1 MLRRCVTRLCCAFVG
16 LCLLGLTVSGT
27 AQEPKWE
34 DGETY
39 EVDGL
44 KLHLSKP
51 RLVHRS
57 KGFLWFPSMYYLGGE
72 RLFAVAS
79 TYADEAR
86 KVTPGVVTFS
96 KDGGLT
102 WSKPIENS
110 YGEMAIARP
119 DGSTLLL
126 CYYLQFQSPDR
137 ATGPACR
144 IPKDKEQVEAIKEEV
159 EVSGWPRKIG
169 LLDADL
175 GNPKAEWKLASFVF
189 NGQSVLT
196 KDGKTHLATL
206 YGRFAGTKRYSLVLA
221 ESTDGLKW
229 KIRSVIADDGCKLA
243 GQEGP
248 CESALV
254 RLKDGRLLS
263 VFRLDSVVAFGHCFS
278 DDDGKTWSEPKNLTG
293 THSVQPSLSVSE
305 TGMLL
310 LSGGR
315 LGLLLWLNRQ
325 GDAVRWDKIDL
336 ARHHNQWIK
345 DEPILKAV
353 AAFDSN
359 TSSYTEVRWLDDQR
373 FLVVYDRLANG
384 WHAIP
389 ADSTATNSIWV
400 VRGQLREES

>member
-1 MLRRCVTRLCCAFVG
+1 MVFLVVAG
-16 LCLLGLTVSGT
+16 LGLPGLILPAP
-27 AQEPKWE
+27 AQEPKEE
-34 DGETY
+34 DGQTY
-39 EVDGL
+39 DVDGL
-44 KLHLSKP
+44 KVHLSKP

-57 KGFLWFPSMYYLGGE
+57 KGFLWFPSMYHLGGE
-72 RLFAVAS
+72 RLFVVAS

-86 KVTPGVVTFS
+86 KVTPGVVLFS
-96 KDGGLT
+96 PDAGQT

-110 YGEMAIARP
+110 YGEMAIPRP

-126 CYYLQFQSPDR
+126 CYYLQLQSPDR
-137 ATGPACR
+137 ATGPAFR
-144 IPKDKEQVEAIKEEV
+144 IPKEKEQVEPLKDEV
-159 EVSGWPRKIG
+159 EVTGWPRKIG
-169 LLDADL
+169 PLDTDV

-221 ESTDGLKW
+221 ESSDGLKW
-229 KIRSVIADDGCKLA
+229 KIRSVIADETCKLA

-254 RLKDGRLLS
+254 RLKDGQLVC
-263 VFRLDSVVAFGHCFS
+263 VFRLHSAVDFGHCFS
-278 DDDGKTWSEPKNLTG
+278 KDDGKSWSEPKNLKG

-305 TGMLL
+305 KGMLL

-315 LGLLLWLNRQ
+315 PGLFLWLNHK
-325 GDAVRWDKIDL
+325 GDAIRWDKIDL
-336 ARHHNQWIK
+336 VKHHNQWVK

-353 AAFDSN
+353 ASGDSN
-359 TSSYTEVRWLDDQR
+359 SSSYTEVRWLDNQR

-384 WHAIP
+384 WNAIP
-389 ADSTATNSIWV
+389 ADSKATNSIWI
-400 VRGQLREES
+400 VRGRINK